1 MSDIP
6 FNPFPRIG
14 SKDEYEDWVKSTVK
28 PDSAVDLLDP
38 GQAFQGD
45 FHSKELQEEEIAR
58 VEKEEKAK
66 VEQEKKERERKKLEA
81 QRKERKTRAGRKGRR
96 ASIVTGPLGVQEQET
111 VRRASLG
118 AA

>member
-1 MSDIP
+1 MSDTP
-6 FNPFPRIG
+6 FNPIPR
-14 SKDEYEDWVKSTVK
+14 WRK
-28 PDSAVDLLDP
+28 PEEAMDLLDP
-38 GQAFQGD
+38 AQHFQGD
-45 FHSKELQEEEIAR
+45 APSP
-58 VEKEEKAK
+58 
-66 VEQEKKERERKKLEA
+66 KEREEVVRKAEADERAKIEAEKLAKEKKKLEA